1 MSQRKRRQF
10 SNEFKAES
18 VRLCKVGDR
27 SIERVAIDLDLPE
40 SSLRRWLKQAEVE
53 QGQGPVGALT
63 STERDELVRLRRE
76 NKRLTMEREIL
87 KKAAAFFA
95 KENT

>member
-40 SSLRRWLKQAEVE
+40 SSLRRWIKQAEVE

-63 STERDELVRLRRE
+63 SAERDELDERGD
-76 NKRLTMEREIL
+76 REIR
-87 KKAAAFFA
+87 
-95 KENT
+95 